1 MVAVWLVVY
10 PIIYN
15 HTSRPFHRLP
25 PPKCFSQWMSDCYW
39 VGLLE
44 CRALHYC
51 CRFTLLVLTR
61 AVGLCYVRTFVS
73 LLHIYG
79 ISAESSV
86 KCSYLFIV
94 SDCWNVHLNRPAL
107 AEPKIMGVTSPDSM
121 TGSELVICCLRTQH
135 PIWRDELALNIC
147 L

>member
-1 MVAVWLVVY
+1 MLQPVDVRFLLGGLVRVQGSALLLQIHFTCAY
-10 PIIYN
+10 PG
-15 HTSRPFHRLP
+15 
-25 PPKCFSQWMSDCYW
+25 CWA
-39 VGLLE
+39 LL
-44 CRALHYC
+44 CAY
-51 CRFTLLVLTR
+51 LL
-61 AVGLCYVRTFVS
+61 S

-107 AEPKIMGVTSPDSM
+107 AEPKIMGVTSPDTM

-135 PIWRDELALNIC
+135 PIWRDELAVTVEPSLDPAGG
-147 L
+147 